1 MKNHG
6 NDLKKMNVAQSE
18 SIISLLI
25 MPSQSNVIE
34 DNYHERPFYGAIISD
49 HLKITPALMS
59 R

>member
-34 DNYHERPFYGAIISD
+34 DNYHEFMV
-49 HLKITPALMS
+49 ITWQFVLNIQ
-59 R
+59 